1 MFSAFE
7 NKLVEVQGLAFL
19 LSKRELCKVCSVD
32 FPTRI
37 TVDSGQT
44 RASHCKHLKY
54 GSVITFLAEV
64 SGETLFALA
73 GVVDEAACDAASVS
87 AADFRREQTRR
98 SRAQF
103 REFRFACID
112 H

>member
-1 MFSAFE
+1 MLSLFFE

-19 LSKRELCKVCSVD
+19 LSKRELCSVD

-44 RASHCKHLKY
+44 RASQRKHIPSS
-54 GSVITFLAEV
+54 SVRTFLAEV
-64 SGETLFALA
+64 SGKALFALA
-73 GVVDEAACDAASVS
+73 GEVLEASSDTVSVS

-103 REFRFACID
+103 R
-112 H
+112 